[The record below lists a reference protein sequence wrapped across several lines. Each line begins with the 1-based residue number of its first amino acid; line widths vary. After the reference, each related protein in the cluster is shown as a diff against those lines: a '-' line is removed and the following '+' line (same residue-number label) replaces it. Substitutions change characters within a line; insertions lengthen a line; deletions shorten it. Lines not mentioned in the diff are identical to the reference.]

1 MSFQMKNRYETGEE
15 FYQDIKEHLIEDG
28 FIVAKTDETIAI
40 ISNDEDEWYCHYQT
54 CNVCG
59 TDFMCSNA
67 KFCPGCGRKIIG
79 SKRGNET
86 VFYGKGDEDESN
98 SNDN

>member
-1 MSFQMKNRYETGEE
+1 MNANEA
-15 FYQDIKEHLIEDG
+15 
-28 FIVAKTDETIAI
+28 IVI
-40 ISNDEDEWYCHYQT
+40 ISEDEDEWYCHYQT
-54 CNVCG
+54 CSVCN
-59 TDFMCSNA
+59 TDFMCSKA

-98 SNDN
+98 DHIL